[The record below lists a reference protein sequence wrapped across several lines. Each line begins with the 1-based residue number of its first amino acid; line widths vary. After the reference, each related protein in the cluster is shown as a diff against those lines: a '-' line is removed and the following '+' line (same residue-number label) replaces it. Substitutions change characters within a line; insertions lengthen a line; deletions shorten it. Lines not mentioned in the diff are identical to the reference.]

1 MTLTRDKI
9 ERIAESAASAH
20 RSGGESLD
28 VGLHR
33 LAGMD
38 EAEDFREATLRI
50 LADGHVGYALCATS
64 PVTAKPLGCTERVIT
79 PLRRGALLDDGSAFL
94 LPRGIIGV
102 GARYCFVLAHPLG
115 EVLEGP
121 TGEHEAA
128 DACLACHLELHIVG
142 RRVPHGIPLNALTA
156 TADLGLETVHV
167 LGPWV
172 RDGRPV
178 DLASAEVRIDLD
190 GHAVTRGRGSDTLG
204 APIGAVAWT
213 AQWLAGRERRLEAG
227 EVVTTG
233 SCAGLVRIVPGQN
246 VRASFGDLG
255 TVSLDLV

>member
-1 MTLTRDKI
+1 M
-9 ERIAESAASAH
+9 
-20 RSGGESLD
+20 
-28 VGLHR
+28 
-33 LAGMD
+33 
-38 EAEDFREATLRI
+38 
-50 LADGHVGYALCATS
+50 
-64 PVTAKPLGCTERVIT
+64 
-79 PLRRGALLDDGSAFL
+79 
-94 LPRGIIGV
+94 
-102 GARYCFVLAHPLG
+102 
-115 EVLEGP
+115 EGP

-156 TADLGLETVHV
+156 TADLGLEAVHV